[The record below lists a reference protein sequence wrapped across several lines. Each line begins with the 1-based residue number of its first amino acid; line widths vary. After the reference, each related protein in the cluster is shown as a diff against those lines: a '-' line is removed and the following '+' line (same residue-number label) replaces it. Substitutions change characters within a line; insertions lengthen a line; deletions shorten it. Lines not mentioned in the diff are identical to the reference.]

1 MGPGPWLTLIIKAF
15 FTFLR
20 ANLALNPSTISQAN
34 TPVLEPATPLHS
46 EAPRSPSPRPATPP
60 LIPTDDIPEL
70 SLDVL
75 HDEPSKTDALDLVV
89 ESVTQQRHQ
98 AALSLALHPLCIS
111 SIAGSLA
118 VSFRQLHVAG
128 SPLTALF
135 VSCAVFLAAY
145 TLTTRHL
152 TAGYRRLAADVPGV
166 YAPRRATDT
175 IIGARIG
182 DQIVGALI
190 LRLEPGASASRRRGR
205 HASLRRG
212 NGVIRAWT
220 VSASHRGKGVGR
232 DLLARAVRM
241 TREKCGREATVGF
254 AQQHANSAA
263 VLPEVFNGAFRRRER
278 RATKALEEV
287 VAWCEG
293 KKKR

>member
-1 MGPGPWLTLIIKAF
+1 MITAF

-34 TPVLEPATPLHS
+34 TPVLEPATPLLFQ
-46 EAPRSPSPRPATPP
+46 APPSPSLRPSTPP

-98 AALSLALHPLCIS
+98 AALSLALHPLCVS
-111 SIAGSLA
+111 GIAGSLA
-118 VSFRQLHVAG
+118 LSFHQLHAAG
-128 SPLTALF
+128 SPLTALL
-135 VSCAVFLAAY
+135 VTCAVFLAAY
-145 TLTTRHL
+145 TLAVRHL
-152 TAGYRRLAADVPGV
+152 TAGYRRLAAHVPGE
-166 YAPRRATDT
+166 YTPRRATDT

-190 LRLEPGASASRRRGR
+190 LRLEPGPGTSRRRGR
-205 HASLRRG
+205 HTSLRG
-212 NGVIRAWT
+212 GKGVIRAWT
-220 VSASHRGKGVGR
+220 VSAPHRGKGVGR

-254 AQQHANSAA
+254 AQQHANSAV

-287 VAWCEG
+287 VAVCEG